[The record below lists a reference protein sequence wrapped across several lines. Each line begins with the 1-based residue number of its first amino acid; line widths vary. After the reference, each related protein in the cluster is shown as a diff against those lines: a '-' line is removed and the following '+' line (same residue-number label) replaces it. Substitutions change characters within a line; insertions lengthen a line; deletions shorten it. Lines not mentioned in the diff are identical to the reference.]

1 MMFLHCVSG
10 IAFGVAVVNV
20 AIVVKAGGLRVGEK
34 IFDDAAFD
42 AVFARLPKL
51 AREQIAVVFEEHF
64 AHIGFAQ

>member
-51 AREQIAVVFEEHF
+51 AREQIAVVV
-64 AHIGFAQ
+64 